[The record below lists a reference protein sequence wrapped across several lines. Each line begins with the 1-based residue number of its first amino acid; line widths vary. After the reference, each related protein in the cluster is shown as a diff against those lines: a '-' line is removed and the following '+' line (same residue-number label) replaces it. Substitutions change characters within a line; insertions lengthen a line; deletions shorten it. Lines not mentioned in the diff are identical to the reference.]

1 MKILSNKA
9 KQFLVLLIKI
19 VVVSGAFYFIYH
31 QLSSDTSLNIPLL
44 MEIAVQKEHWGTLI
58 TLFILTLANRFF
70 EILKWKN
77 LGSLIRPI
85 SLWEST
91 QQVLTALTLGIFT
104 PAGVGE
110 YAGKALY
117 FDKSQTSKVIFL
129 NMICNGVQVLYA
141 ILFGLMGVTFLNQ
154 YFPIVSNHILA
165 YVFLAILTILVV
177 VMSFRNRTIKGY
189 SLRWVWEQLQLIPKK
204 VHRKNMFFAL
214 CRYLVFTHQYI
225 ILYRL
230 FGVDLPYWELLFAIS
245 AIYLLASSIP
255 NFQFL
260 EFAVKGS
267 IAIYIFSILGVNQW
281 IVALVATLIWLLN
294 IVFPV
299 SIGSIFVLR
308 FKWKH

>member
-44 MEIAVQKEHWGTLI
+44 MEIAVQKEHWGALVG
-58 TLFILTLANRFF
+58 LFILTLANRFF

-85 SLWEST
+85 RLWEST

-104 PAGVGE
+104 PAGIGE

-117 FDKSQTSKVIFL
+117 FDKSQTSNVIFL
-129 NMICNGVQVLYA
+129 NMICNGIQVVYA
-141 ILFGLMGVTFLNQ
+141 ILFGLIGVTFLNQ
-154 YFPIVSNHILA
+154 YFPIVPNRILG
-165 YVFLAILTILVV
+165 YVFLGILAVLIM
-177 VMSFRNRTIKGY
+177 VMSLRNRTIKGY

-214 CRYLVFTHQYI
+214 CRYFVFTHQYI

-245 AIYLLASSIP
+245 SIYLLASSIP

>member
-154 YFPIVSNHILA
+154 YFPIVPNHILA
-165 YVFLAILTILVV
+165 YVFLAILTILIV

>member
-154 YFPIVSNHILA
+154 YFPIVSNHTLA